1 MRIETCNKLKV
12 LTAIPATL
20 ALLAILRVVPSTAA
34 EPPALPAGGAAPK
47 QIKVIDDL
55 AYRSGASKAWR
66 LDLAMPEN
74 FGDEKHPALVIVHG
88 GGWRAG
94 TKHDRPYRTLL
105 LDYALKGYVTVS
117 VEYRLT
123 GEAPFPACIEDV
135 KCAVRWLRA
144 HAAEYRV
151 DPDRIGAFGHSAGAH
166 LVLMLAMCPASAG
179 LEGDGGWNEFSSRVN
194 AVVAASTPVRV
205 RGTGPDAD
213 RWSPTSYITNN
224 LPPMLFIQGTK
235 DEIVSPPTVDAFVDK
250 LKLVDGLDVT
260 YLQVTNGVHAT
271 AYDMYV
277 ETSRNAMERFYTRT
291 LHVR

>member
-1 MRIETCNKLKV
+1 
-12 LTAIPATL
+12 
-20 ALLAILRVVPSTAA
+20 
-34 EPPALPAGGAAPK
+34 
-47 QIKVIDDL
+47 
-55 AYRSGASKAWR
+55 
-66 LDLAMPEN
+66 MPEN
-74 FGDEKHPALVIVHG
+74 FGEEKHPALVIVHG

-94 TKHDRPYRTLL
+94 SKRDRPYRTLL

-123 GEAPFPACIEDV
+123 NEAPFPACIEDV

-144 HAAEYRV
+144 HATEYRV

-166 LVLMLAMCPASAG
+166 LALMLAMCPAPAG

-194 AVVAASTPVRV
+194 SVVAASTPVRA

-235 DEIVSPPTVDAFVDK
+235 DEIVSPASVDAFVDK
-250 LKLVDGLDVT
+250 LKQIEGLDVT

-271 AYDMYV
+271 AYDMHV
-277 ETSRNAMERFYTRT
+277 ETSRNAMERFYVRT
-291 LHVR
+291 LRVR